1 MGEAVQPVF
10 KTHYTSLNQTPGDDY
25 IRHRVCNLVPSLA
38 ATHPFLSHDNGVTG
52 AYPSCS
58 RVIEERTAC
67 DRASHVV
74 LKQSSSLSAAG
85 VAVEL
90 AGVNHAYRV
99 CL

>member
-10 KTHYTSLNQTPGDDY
+10 KTHYASLIQSPGDDY
-25 IRHRVCNLVPSLA
+25 TKHRVCNLGLKLA
-38 ATHPFLSHDNGVTG
+38 ATHPFFSHDNGVTG

-58 RVIEERTAC
+58 RVVEERTAC

-74 LKQSSSLSAAG
+74 LEQSSSLSTAG

-90 AGVNHAYRV
+90 AGVNHAHRV